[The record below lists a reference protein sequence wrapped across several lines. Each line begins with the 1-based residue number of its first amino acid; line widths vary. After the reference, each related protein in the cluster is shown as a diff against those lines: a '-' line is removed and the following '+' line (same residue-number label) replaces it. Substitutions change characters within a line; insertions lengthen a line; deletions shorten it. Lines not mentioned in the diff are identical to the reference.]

1 MVDLVSHMTLERD
14 LSDLE
19 MMWSFP
25 MPAWATTWFP
35 MHHDARETMLERL
48 KSVTGKFRM
57 TFSPEI
63 LTFSLKPVKLKPGTA
78 GKLTELPALN

>member
-1 MVDLVSHMTLERD
+1 
-14 LSDLE
+14 

-25 MPAWATTWFP
+25 VPARGMTWFP
-35 MHHDARETMLERL
+35 VCHNTREMMSGRL

-63 LTFSLKPVKLKPGTA
+63 LTFSLKPVKFNPGTA
-78 GKLTELPALN
+78 GKLTKLLAVN